1 MTTFKQ
7 QLIAN
12 HLTEYLEIRQQ
23 DAISFAK
30 NTEFDHSLWTQFF
43 NKSKPLSDATEQ
55 YFHSKTSIP
64 NDIVLSFHDGFFK
77 NIQANNDNT
86 FNVSILT
93 HQYQK
98 IDNDNTPSPS
108 SYQEIEPIY
117 LNFTIDNSFRNIFR
131 KLTQMKDILHLV
143 YDGENLGL
151 IILNKKNK
159 PQPIVIDSLD
169 LSNLSV
175 TPIENK
181 VKKLKP

>member
-1 MTTFKQ
+1 MTTLKQ

-98 IDNDNTPSPS
+98 IGNDNTPS

-117 LNFTIDNSFRNIFR
+117 LNFTS
-131 KLTQMKDILHLV
+131 
-143 YDGENLGL
+143 
-151 IILNKKNK
+151 
-159 PQPIVIDSLD
+159 
-169 LSNLSV
+169 
-175 TPIENK
+175 
-181 VKKLKP
+181 